1 MKRLLHYLSVDQV
14 EKLLLCH
21 DSQSVLMVKLPYLNH
36 YPSHLIDQVEALIE
50 SGKLGSVLL
59 KKYPQTHEVKSDKDL
74 YEYTLDLKN
83 SYLRN
88 AKPLS
93 KVIYD
98 EKINPVKHALGTHT
112 HISRVQGNKLK
123 SKNEIRI
130 ATIFKRA
137 PAEFLKMIVVHELA
151 HLKEKDHNKDFY
163 QLCKHMEP
171 NYHQLEFDMRLY
183 LTHVELIGELY

>member
-1 MKRLLHYLSVDQV
+1 MIEL
-14 EKLLLCH
+14 EKVMLEF
-21 DSQSVLMVKLPYLNH
+21 PYLAQ
-36 YPSHLIDQVEALIE
+36 YSPQLLAQVKNLVEG
-50 SGKLGSVLL
+50 GKLGEMLL
-59 KKYPQTHEVKSDKDL
+59 RKYPLVHDVKSDKDL